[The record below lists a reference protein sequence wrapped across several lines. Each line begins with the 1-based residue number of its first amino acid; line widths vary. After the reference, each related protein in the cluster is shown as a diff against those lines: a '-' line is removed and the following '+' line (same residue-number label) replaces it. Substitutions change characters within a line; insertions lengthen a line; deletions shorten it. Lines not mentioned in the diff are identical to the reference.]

1 MRKLQTICVALA
13 LLTSSF
19 PAMAW
24 LDGNHWHR
32 ECNGSGDSGKLACLV
47 YVHGVLAGA
56 AGQSTLSSTKPVLCM
71 PENGNN
77 QQYMDVY
84 SQYLQN
90 NPQDRHMDATA
101 LMFIAFIKAFPCK

>member
-1 MRKLQTICVALA
+1 
-13 LLTSSF
+13 
-19 PAMAW
+19 MAW

-84 SQYLQN
+84 HSICKTIRRIAIWTLQ
-90 NPQDRHMDATA
+90 
-101 LMFIAFIKAFPCK
+101 LLCL